1 MTKKKEVSKPNAQWW
16 LERNARRRKRYATDP
31 DYREQQVEK
40 TRGQYRK
47 GRELVVRTSCLDNL
61 STIMH
66 FGETRTVTV
75 DEKEQRRI
83 TFTTEELAN
92 ALNRNVEVIYRWFR
106 KGMFPD
112 PVVKLVD
119 VDNQHG
125 YVYTLTQTQKLVEV
139 MGNHQGRTP
148 YYRQDHTD
156 TRAALFEAMDAAGEN

>member
-40 TRGQYRK
+40 TREQYRK
-47 GRELVVRTSCLDNL
+47 GRKLVDRPTCLSNL
-61 STIMH
+61 STILY
-66 FGETRTVTV
+66 FGEKRTVTV
-75 DEKEQRRI
+75 DEEVRLRI

-106 KGMFPD
+106 KNMFPD
-112 PVVKLVD
+112 PVVKLVE

-125 YVYTLTQTQKLVEV
+125 YVYTLTQVQKLVEV

-156 TRAALFEAMDAAGEN
+156 TRAALFEAMDDAGDT